1 MSAGLLFVRLI
12 VLADDVHSW
21 CAYATIRGKPEVGS
35 RSMRAA
41 ALLALF
47 AALAACSSQP
57 TAPQAESAPVATA
70 PAPAATDSKAAVPS
84 ANPAPVATES
94 ATDAK
99 PGGKIPSGYRRET
112 RNGKDLYCRNIT
124 TLGSRFP
131 QKTCFTREQLEEI
144 QKRTESAMDGMEQ
157 GLRVCG
163 GTRCA
168 GNNN

>member
-1 MSAGLLFVRLI
+1 
-12 VLADDVHSW
+12 
-21 CAYATIRGKPEVGS
+21 
-35 RSMRAA
+35 MRAA
-41 ALLALF
+41 ALLVLF

-70 PAPAATDSKAAVPS
+70 PAPAATDSNKPAVPS
-84 ANPAPVATES
+84 ATPAPVPTES
-94 ATDAK
+94 ATAAQ

-112 RNGKDLYCRNIT
+112 RNGKELYCRNIT

-144 QKRTESAMDGMEQ
+144 QQRTESAMDGMEQ

-168 GNNN
+168 GNVNN